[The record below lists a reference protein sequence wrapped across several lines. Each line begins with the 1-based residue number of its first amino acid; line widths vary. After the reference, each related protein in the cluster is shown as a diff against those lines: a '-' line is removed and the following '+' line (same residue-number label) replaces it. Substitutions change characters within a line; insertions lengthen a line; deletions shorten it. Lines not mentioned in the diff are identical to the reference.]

1 MRQGMSFLHHTGK
14 KARRLRLI
22 TDTEGRLAR
31 GRALLTIG
39 VLSVLSW
46 AALIALFMALRALL

>member
-1 MRQGMSFLHHTGK
+1 MSILHHTDK
-14 KARRLRLI
+14 KPLRQRLPTNVEERLP
-22 TDTEGRLAR
+22 R

-39 VLSVLSW
+39 ALSVLSW